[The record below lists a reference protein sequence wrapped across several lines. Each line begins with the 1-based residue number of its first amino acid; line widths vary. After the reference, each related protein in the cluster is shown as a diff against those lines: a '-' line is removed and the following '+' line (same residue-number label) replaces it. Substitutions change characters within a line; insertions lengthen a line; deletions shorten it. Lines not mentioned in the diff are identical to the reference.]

1 MGFSDLHA
9 KFVSYFNTNIPA
21 KRSSIKLFG
30 TIQSGGESTMAYLK
44 KFSKEMLNVKE
55 FIEPVA
61 SKA

>member
-1 MGFSDLHA
+1 
-9 KFVSYFNTNIPA
+9 
-21 KRSSIKLFG
+21 
-30 TIQSGGESTMAYLK
+30 MAYLK